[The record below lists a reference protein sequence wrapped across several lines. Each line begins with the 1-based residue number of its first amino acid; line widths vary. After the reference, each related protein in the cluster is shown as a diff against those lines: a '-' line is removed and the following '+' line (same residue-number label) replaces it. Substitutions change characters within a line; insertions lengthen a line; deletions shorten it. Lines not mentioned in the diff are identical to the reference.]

1 MGPDW
6 SGWLGQSRPKRA
18 VRAMSVVPPVATGLR
33 ILPEVRF
40 VPRGDLRLGP
50 RLVESLSGRFLEAE
64 TYYSIRAATDRRVSP
79 EPFHARADELSRVEA

>member
-1 MGPDW
+1 MMGPDW

-40 VPRGDLRLGP
+40 VPIPDLQTPL
-50 RLVESLSGRFLEAE
+50 
-64 TYYSIRAATDRRVSP
+64 RARYLNAALRIVGLP
-79 EPFHARADELSRVEA
+79 G